1 MLQLCYKLILLIDF
15 LVARLYN
22 VICRKEMNI
31 IKAATIRFSD
41 KLHKALKLYLLE
53 NDVSLQEYVI
63 NIIKKDIGFIEDE
76 DQSDYLP
83 KK

>member
-1 MLQLCYKLILLIDF
+1 
-15 LVARLYN
+15 
-22 VICRKEMNI
+22 MNI